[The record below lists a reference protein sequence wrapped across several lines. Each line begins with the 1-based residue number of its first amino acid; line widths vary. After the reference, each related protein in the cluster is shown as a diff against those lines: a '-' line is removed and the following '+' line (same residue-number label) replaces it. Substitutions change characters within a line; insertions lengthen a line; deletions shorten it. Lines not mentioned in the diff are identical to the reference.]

1 MSVDSIIDHVEH
13 GTSVEDTRN
22 NFVFHNNEEFINFQ
36 RCFVVNSKAP
46 YEPIFSDPT
55 DSGFQFFPSSECDHI
70 TFTFYDMGSE
80 SYKII
85 NNRAFFLKGFR
96 KIVIQGARSLRSN
109 SFDIPTLEIHNEMN
123 DNAIL
128 RAFDYNEELVDSYKT
143 YVDDHTCHSYG
154 TDDAIF
160 NIQND
165 HDSPVDVVISDI
177 AFRAAFSLAEVEGA
191 ALYKHWYDPTICP
204 VFFKVYEAS
213 SFKMFNVRMYSQFL
227 DLTHVFLH
235 WCENVEIT
243 NCVFKNYNARKIG
256 GNLWLCQRVKN
267 VKIVNNDFYKYGN
280 DENIGIWADSIMNRD
295 ELNCYN
301 SEESLKGLDDVSF
314 ANRHL
319 NFENIHIKNNRFYY
333 QKPNLPEFPDN
344 VKLGEIY
351 KFQESVFLKK
361 DSEKEWDGVNDIF
374 QNLFVSQHTPKGRF
388 KFIDGSANNGNS
400 GSEIGGSVSFASVS
414 AVEDLKES
422 AIVPYVHCLI
432 SDYVIDAN
440 EFYINSPMNVLMGMT
455 FDNYCRTKDLKIT
468 NNLIQYGKWAHKDCQ
483 LQDFKIVYDKNPDW
497 TKTGFGLQ
505 GCNKMCLSPVLIE
518 NNTIESV
525 AFPHMVWGGKESEVH
540 IVLNL
545 ENASVVFNRNT
556 VVENVEEVKSTAE
569 SSPNVSNYSTAMGY
583 MLLYSRDKGGRVTL
597 NDNVFRGMNF
607 MGSFRMQKD
616 NSFSRI
622 ELIAQNNI
630 FQGITTFFSEN
641 MQEGVFRFANNRFY
655 SDNDKTLL
663 LEMPL
668 KTFLSVTENVFKRQA
683 ETRGDV
689 KLYYHEMSDANLWYS
704 KQLLPNAM
712 TIISSGNL
720 FENNVGHI
728 CPYYADMKGFSVY
741 SSNEFSLEDDFNEAK
756 NE

>member
-22 NFVFHNNEEFINFQ
+22 SFVFHNNEEFINFQ

-123 DNAIL
+123 DNTIL

-333 QKPNLPEFPDN
+333 QKPNLSEFPDN
-344 VKLGEIY
+344 VKLGKIY
-351 KFQESVFLKK
+351 EFQKSEFLKE

-388 KFIDGSANNGNS
+388 KFIDGKANNGNS

-663 LEMPL
+663 LEMPI

-683 ETRGDV
+683 ETRGDI

-720 FENNVGHI
+720 FENNIGHI

>member
-128 RAFDYNEELVDSYKT
+128 RAFDYNEELVDSYKA

-243 NCVFKNYNARKIG
+243 NCVFKNYNARTIG
-256 GNLWLCQRVKN
+256 GNLWFCQRVKN

-344 VKLGEIY
+344 VKLGKIY
-351 KFQESVFLKK
+351 EFQKSKFLKE

-388 KFIDGSANNGNS
+388 KFIDGKANNGNS
-400 GSEIGGSVSFASVS
+400 GSEIGGSASFASVS

-540 IVLNL
+540 IVLNI

-655 SDNDKTLL
+655 SDNDITLL

>member
-13 GTSVEDTRN
+13 GTNVEDTRN

-70 TFTFYDMGSE
+70 TFTFHDMGSE

-123 DNAIL
+123 DNTIL

-333 QKPNLPEFPDN
+333 QKPNLSEFPDN
-344 VKLGEIY
+344 VKLGKIY
-351 KFQESVFLKK
+351 EFQKSEFLKE

-388 KFIDGSANNGNS
+388 KFIDGKANNGNS

-683 ETRGDV
+683 ETRGDI

-720 FENNVGHI
+720 FENNIGHI

>member
-1 MSVDSIIDHVEH
+1 MSVDSITDHVEH

-123 DNAIL
+123 DDAIL

-333 QKPNLPEFPDN
+333 QKPNLPKFPDN
-344 VKLGEIY
+344 VKLGKIY
-351 KFQESVFLKK
+351 EFQKSEFLKE

-388 KFIDGSANNGNS
+388 KFIDGKANNGNS

-663 LEMPL
+663 LEMPI

-683 ETRGDV
+683 ETRGDI

-720 FENNVGHI
+720 FENNIGHI

>member
-22 NFVFHNNEEFINFQ
+22 SFVFHNNEEFINFQ

-123 DNAIL
+123 DNTIL

-333 QKPNLPEFPDN
+333 QKPNLPKFPDN
-344 VKLGEIY
+344 VKLGKISE
-351 KFQESVFLKK
+351 FQKSEFLKE

-388 KFIDGSANNGNS
+388 KFIDGKANNGNS

-663 LEMPL
+663 LEMPI

-683 ETRGDV
+683 ETRGDI

-720 FENNVGHI
+720 FENNIGHI

>member
-1 MSVDSIIDHVEH
+1 MLS
-13 GTSVEDTRN
+13 
-22 NFVFHNNEEFINFQ
+22 
-36 RCFVVNSKAP
+36 
-46 YEPIFSDPT
+46 IFSDPT

-123 DNAIL
+123 DDAIL

-333 QKPNLPEFPDN
+333 QKPNLPKFPDN
-344 VKLGEIY
+344 VKLGKITE
-351 KFQESVFLKK
+351 FQKSEFLKE

-388 KFIDGSANNGNS
+388 KFIDGKANNGNS

-663 LEMPL
+663 LEMPI

-683 ETRGDV
+683 ETRGDI

-720 FENNVGHI
+720 FENNIGHI

>member
-388 KFIDGSANNGNS
+388 KFIDGNANNGNS

-663 LEMPL
+663 LEM
-668 KTFLSVTENVFKRQA
+668 
-683 ETRGDV
+683 
-689 KLYYHEMSDANLWYS
+689 H
-704 KQLLPNAM
+704 
-712 TIISSGNL
+712 
-720 FENNVGHI
+720 
-728 CPYYADMKGFSVY
+728 MK
-741 SSNEFSLEDDFNEAK
+741 D
-756 NE
+756 

>member
-123 DNAIL
+123 DDAIL

-333 QKPNLPEFPDN
+333 QKPNLPKFPDN
-344 VKLGEIY
+344 VKLGKIY
-351 KFQESVFLKK
+351 EFQKSEFLKE

-388 KFIDGSANNGNS
+388 KFIDGKANNGNS

-663 LEMPL
+663 LEMPI

-683 ETRGDV
+683 ETRGDI

-720 FENNVGHI
+720 FENNIGHI

-741 SSNEFSLEDDFNEAK
+741 SSNEFSLEDDFNETK

>member
-1 MSVDSIIDHVEH
+1 MSVDSIINHVEH

-36 RCFVVNSKAP
+36 RCFVVDSKAP

-128 RAFDYNEELVDSYKT
+128 RAFDYNEELVDSYKI

-177 AFRAAFSLAEVEGA
+177 AFRVAFSLAEVEGA

-333 QKPNLPEFPDN
+333 QKPNLPKFPDN
-344 VKLGEIY
+344 VKLGKIY
-351 KFQESVFLKK
+351 EFQKSEFLKE

-388 KFIDGSANNGNS
+388 KFIDGKANNGNS
-400 GSEIGGSVSFASVS
+400 GSEIGGSASFASVS

-540 IVLNL
+540 IVLNI

-655 SDNDKTLL
+655 SDNDITLL

-683 ETRGDV
+683 ETRGDI

>member
-123 DNAIL
+123 DDAIL

-333 QKPNLPEFPDN
+333 QKPNLPKFPDN
-344 VKLGEIY
+344 VKLGKISE
-351 KFQESVFLKK
+351 FQKSEFLKE

-388 KFIDGSANNGNS
+388 KFIDGKANNGNS

-468 NNLIQYGKWAHKDCQ
+468 NNLIQYGKWVHKDCQ

-497 TKTGFGLQ
+497 TKTVFGLQ

-663 LEMPL
+663 LEMPI

-683 ETRGDV
+683 ETRGDI

-720 FENNVGHI
+720 FENNIGHI

>member
-36 RCFVVNSKAP
+36 KCFVEGVSP
-46 YEPIFSDPT
+46 TYEPIFKKEDNSIY
-55 DSGFQFFPSSECDHI
+55 QYYPSNECDHI
-70 TFTFYDMGSE
+70 SFTFMYNKGE
-80 SYKII
+80 AYQII
-85 NNRAFFLKGFR
+85 NNRAFYLKGFKNIVLQGERSERSR
-96 KIVIQGARSLRSN
+96 KK
-109 SFDIPTLEIHNEMN
+109 DIPLLEVLNEFVEN
-123 DNAIL
+123 AGIDDN
-128 RAFDYNEELVDSYKT
+128 NGVQ
-143 YVDDHTCHSYG
+143 CHSYCH
-154 TDDAIF
+154 DDAFF

-165 HDSPVDVVISDI
+165 HDNQVNVVVSDL
-177 AFRAAFSLAEVEGA
+177 AFRVAFKLQDVQSANMF
-191 ALYKHWYDPTICP
+191 KNWYHPLICP

-213 SFKMFNVRMYSQFL
+213 SFKMFNVRMYSQYL

-235 WCENVEIT
+235 WCENVDIT
-243 NCVFKNYNARKIG
+243 NCVFENYNARTIG
-256 GNLWLCQRVKN
+256 GNLWFCQRVKN
-267 VKIVNNDFYKYGN
+267 VKIQNNDFYKYGN
-280 DENIGIWADSIMNRD
+280 DENIGIWGDSIMNRN
-295 ELNCYN
+295 EVNCYN
-301 SEESLKGLDDVSF
+301 SKDALHGLDDTSF
-314 ANRHL
+314 ADRRL
-319 NFENIHIKNNRFYY
+319 NFEHIHIKNNRFFYG
-333 QKPNLPEFPDN
+333 KPNKSKFTEEQFPDHIELLDIH
-344 VKLGEIY
+344 KA
-351 KFQESVFLKK
+351 Q
-361 DSEKEWDGVNDIF
+361 SETFTEFKNREDEWNGVCDIF
-374 QNLFVSQHTPKGRF
+374 NNFYISQHTPFVNIRF
-388 KFIDGSANNGNS
+388 DTKDDNAKDDFPIVGG
-400 GSEIGGSVSFASVS
+400 GIGLHAPMVTVGSVDDI
-414 AVEDLKES
+414 EDYS
-422 AIVPYVHCLI
+422 IVPYVHYKI

-483 LQDFKIVYDKNPDW
+483 LQDFKIVYDKNQDR
-497 TKTGFGLQ
+497 TDTGFGLQ

-641 MQEGVFRFANNRFY
+641 MQEGVFRFTNNRFY
-655 SDNDKTLL
+655 SDNDITLL

-704 KQLLPNAM
+704 KQLLPNTM

-728 CPYYADMKGFSVY
+728 CPYYAEMKGFSVY

>member
-36 RCFVVNSKAP
+36 RCFVVDSKAP

-128 RAFDYNEELVDSYKT
+128 RAFDYNEELVDSHKT

-333 QKPNLPEFPDN
+333 QKPNLSEFPDN

-351 KFQESVFLKK
+351 KFQESEFLKK

-388 KFIDGSANNGNS
+388 KFIDGKANNGNS

-540 IVLNL
+540 IVLNI

-655 SDNDKTLL
+655 SDNDITLL

>member
-1 MSVDSIIDHVEH
+1 MSVDSITDHVEH

-123 DNAIL
+123 DDAIL

-333 QKPNLPEFPDN
+333 QKPNLPKFPDN
-344 VKLGEIY
+344 VKLGKIY
-351 KFQESVFLKK
+351 EFQKSEFLKE

-388 KFIDGSANNGNS
+388 KFIDGKANNGNS

-607 MGSFRMQKD
+607 MGSFRMQKN

-683 ETRGDV
+683 ETRGDI

-720 FENNVGHI
+720 FENNIGHI

>member
-123 DNAIL
+123 DDAIL

-333 QKPNLPEFPDN
+333 QKPNLPKFPDN
-344 VKLGEIY
+344 VKLGKIY
-351 KFQESVFLKK
+351 EFQKSEFLKE

-388 KFIDGSANNGNS
+388 KFIDGKANNGNS

-683 ETRGDV
+683 ETRGDI

-720 FENNVGHI
+720 FENNIGHI

>member
-344 VKLGEIY
+344 VKLGKIY
-351 KFQESVFLKK
+351 EFQKSKFLKE

-388 KFIDGSANNGNS
+388 KFIDGKANNGNS
-400 GSEIGGSVSFASVS
+400 GSEIGGPASFASVS
-414 AVEDLKES
+414 AVENFKES

-483 LQDFKIVYDKNPDW
+483 LQDFKIVYDKNQDR
-497 TKTGFGLQ
+497 TDTGFGLQ

-655 SDNDKTLL
+655 SDNDITLL

>member
-36 RCFVVNSKAP
+36 RCFVVDSKAP

-128 RAFDYNEELVDSYKT
+128 RAFDYNEELVDSHKT

-333 QKPNLPEFPDN
+333 QKPNLSEFPDN

-351 KFQESVFLKK
+351 KFQESEFLKK

-388 KFIDGSANNGNS
+388 KFIDDKANNGNS

-540 IVLNL
+540 IVLNI

-655 SDNDKTLL
+655 SDNDITLL

-683 ETRGDV
+683 ETRGDI

>member
-36 RCFVVNSKAP
+36 RCFVVDSKAP

-128 RAFDYNEELVDSYKT
+128 RAFDYNEELVDSHKT

-333 QKPNLPEFPDN
+333 QKPNLSEFPDN

-351 KFQESVFLKK
+351 KFQESEFLKK

-388 KFIDGSANNGNS
+388 KFIDGKANNGNS

-440 EFYINSPMNVLMGMT
+440 EFYINSPMSVLMGMT

-540 IVLNL
+540 IVLNI

-655 SDNDKTLL
+655 SDNDNTLL

-689 KLYYHEMSDANLWYS
+689 KLYYHEISDANLWYS

>member
-70 TFTFYDMGSE
+70 TFTFYYMGSE

-388 KFIDGSANNGNS
+388 KFIDGNANNGNS

>member
-388 KFIDGSANNGNS
+388 KFIDGNANNGNS

-641 MQEGVFRFANNRFY
+641 MQEGVFRFANSRFY

>member
-1 MSVDSIIDHVEH
+1 M
-13 GTSVEDTRN
+13 
-22 NFVFHNNEEFINFQ
+22 
-36 RCFVVNSKAP
+36 
-46 YEPIFSDPT
+46 
-55 DSGFQFFPSSECDHI
+55 
-70 TFTFYDMGSE
+70 
-80 SYKII
+80 
-85 NNRAFFLKGFR
+85 KGFR

-128 RAFDYNEELVDSYKT
+128 RAFDYNEELVDSHKT

-333 QKPNLPEFPDN
+333 QKPNLSEFPDN

-351 KFQESVFLKK
+351 KFQESEFLKK

-374 QNLFVSQHTPKGRF
+374 QNLFVSQHTPKGSF
-388 KFIDGSANNGNS
+388 KFIDGKANNGNS

-540 IVLNL
+540 IVLNI

-655 SDNDKTLL
+655 SDNDITLL

-683 ETRGDV
+683 ETRGDI

>member
-374 QNLFVSQHTPKGRF
+374 QDLFVSQHTPKGRF
-388 KFIDGSANNGNS
+388 KFIDGNANNGNS

>member
-344 VKLGEIY
+344 VKLGKIY
-351 KFQESVFLKK
+351 EFQKSKFLKE

-388 KFIDGSANNGNS
+388 KFIDGKANNGNS
-400 GSEIGGSVSFASVS
+400 GSEIGGSASFASVS
-414 AVEDLKES
+414 AAENFKES

-483 LQDFKIVYDKNPDW
+483 LQDFKIVYDKNQDR
-497 TKTGFGLQ
+497 TDTGFGLQ

-655 SDNDKTLL
+655 SDNDITLL

>member
-123 DNAIL
+123 DNTIL
-128 RAFDYNEELVDSYKT
+128 RAFNYNEELVDSYKT

-388 KFIDGSANNGNS
+388 KFIDGNANNGNS

-556 VVENVEEVKSTAE
+556 VVENVEEVKSIAE

>member
-123 DNAIL
+123 DNTIL

-388 KFIDGSANNGNS
+388 KFIDGNANNGNS

-556 VVENVEEVKSTAE
+556 VVENVEEVKSIAE

>member
-36 RCFVVNSKAP
+36 RCFVVDSKAP

-128 RAFDYNEELVDSYKT
+128 RAFDYNEELVDSHKT

-333 QKPNLPEFPDN
+333 QKPNLSEFPDN
-344 VKLGEIY
+344 VKLGKIY
-351 KFQESVFLKK
+351 EFQKSEFLKE

-388 KFIDGSANNGNS
+388 KFIDGKANNGNS
-400 GSEIGGSVSFASVS
+400 GSEIGGSASFASVS

-440 EFYINSPMNVLMGMT
+440 EFYINSPMSVLMGMT
-455 FDNYCRTKDLKIT
+455 FDNYCRTKELKIT

-540 IVLNL
+540 IVLNI

-655 SDNDKTLL
+655 SDNDITLL

>member
-256 GNLWLCQRVKN
+256 GNLWLCQRLKN

-388 KFIDGSANNGNS
+388 KFIDGNANNGNS

-728 CPYYADMKGFSVY
+728 CPYYADMKGFGVY

>member
-1 MSVDSIIDHVEH
+1 MSVDSITDHVEH

-344 VKLGEIY
+344 VKLGKIY
-351 KFQESVFLKK
+351 EFQKSKFLKE

-388 KFIDGSANNGNS
+388 KFIDGKANNGNS
-400 GSEIGGSVSFASVS
+400 GSEFGGSASFASVS
-414 AVEDLKES
+414 AVENFKES

-483 LQDFKIVYDKNPDW
+483 LQDFKIVYDKNQDR
-497 TKTGFGLQ
+497 TDTGFGLQ

-655 SDNDKTLL
+655 SDNDITLL

-683 ETRGDV
+683 KTRGDV

>member
-13 GTSVEDTRN
+13 GTCVEDTRN

-388 KFIDGSANNGNS
+388 KFIDGNANNGNS

>member
-22 NFVFHNNEEFINFQ
+22 SFVFHNNEEFINFQ

-123 DNAIL
+123 DNTIL

-333 QKPNLPEFPDN
+333 QKPNLPKFPDN
-344 VKLGEIY
+344 VKLGKISE
-351 KFQESVFLKK
+351 FQKSEFLKE

-388 KFIDGSANNGNS
+388 KFIDGKANNGNS

-663 LEMPL
+663 LEMPI

-683 ETRGDV
+683 ETRGDI

-720 FENNVGHI
+720 FENNIGHI

-741 SSNEFSLEDDFNEAK
+741 SSNEFSLEDDFNEAN

>member
-505 GCNKMCLSPVLIE
+505 RCNKMCLSPVLIE

-728 CPYYADMKGFSVY
+728 CPYFADMKGFSVY

>member
-1 MSVDSIIDHVEH
+1 
-13 GTSVEDTRN
+13 
-22 NFVFHNNEEFINFQ
+22 
-36 RCFVVNSKAP
+36 
-46 YEPIFSDPT
+46 
-55 DSGFQFFPSSECDHI
+55 
-70 TFTFYDMGSE
+70 MGSE

-344 VKLGEIY
+344 VKLGKIY
-351 KFQESVFLKK
+351 EFQKSKFLKE

-388 KFIDGSANNGNS
+388 KFIDGKANNGNS
-400 GSEIGGSVSFASVS
+400 GSEIGGPASFASVS
-414 AVEDLKES
+414 AVENFKES

-483 LQDFKIVYDKNPDW
+483 LQDFKIVYDKNQDR
-497 TKTGFGLQ
+497 TDTGFGLQ

-655 SDNDKTLL
+655 SDNDITLL

>member
-22 NFVFHNNEEFINFQ
+22 SFVFHNNEEFINFQ

-123 DNAIL
+123 DNTIL

-333 QKPNLPEFPDN
+333 QKPNLSEFPDN
-344 VKLGEIY
+344 VKLGKIY
-351 KFQESVFLKK
+351 EFQKSEFLKE

-388 KFIDGSANNGNS
+388 KFIDGKANNGNS

-607 MGSFRMQKD
+607 MGSFRMQKN

-683 ETRGDV
+683 ETRGDI

-720 FENNVGHI
+720 FENNIGHI

>member
-123 DNAIL
+123 DDAIL

-333 QKPNLPEFPDN
+333 QKPNLPKFPDN
-344 VKLGEIY
+344 VKLGKIY
-351 KFQESVFLKK
+351 EFQKSEFLKE

-388 KFIDGSANNGNS
+388 KFIDGKANNGNS

-663 LEMPL
+663 LEMPI

-683 ETRGDV
+683 ETRGDI

-720 FENNVGHI
+720 FENNIGHI

>member
-123 DNAIL
+123 DDAIL

-333 QKPNLPEFPDN
+333 QKPNLPKFPDN
-344 VKLGEIY
+344 VKLGKISE
-351 KFQESVFLKK
+351 FQKSEFLKE

-388 KFIDGSANNGNS
+388 KFIDGKANNGNS

-497 TKTGFGLQ
+497 TKTVFGLQ

-663 LEMPL
+663 LEMPI

-683 ETRGDV
+683 ETRGDI

-720 FENNVGHI
+720 FENNIGHI

>member
-361 DSEKEWDGVNDIF
+361 DSEKEWYGVNDIF

-388 KFIDGSANNGNS
+388 KFIDGNANNGNS

>member
-36 RCFVVNSKAP
+36 RCFVVNSEAP

-160 NIQND
+160 NIKND

-333 QKPNLPEFPDN
+333 QKPNLPKFPDN

-351 KFQESVFLKK
+351 KFQESEFLKK

-374 QNLFVSQHTPKGRF
+374 HNLFVSQHTPKGWF
-388 KFIDGSANNGNS
+388 KFIDGKANNGNS
-400 GSEIGGSVSFASVS
+400 GSEIGGSASFASVS
-414 AVEDLKES
+414 AVENFKES

-440 EFYINSPMNVLMGMT
+440 EFYINSPMTVLMGMT

-505 GCNKMCLSPVLIE
+505 GCNKLCLSPVLIE

-655 SDNDKTLL
+655 SDNDNTLL

-689 KLYYHEMSDANLWYS
+689 KLYYHEISDANLWYS

>member
-36 RCFVVNSKAP
+36 RCIVVDSKAP

-128 RAFDYNEELVDSYKT
+128 RAFDYNEELVDSHKT

-333 QKPNLPEFPDN
+333 QKPNLSEFPDN

-351 KFQESVFLKK
+351 KFQESEFLKK

-388 KFIDGSANNGNS
+388 KFIDGKANNGNS

-440 EFYINSPMNVLMGMT
+440 EFYINSPMTVLMGMT

-655 SDNDKTLL
+655 SDNDNTLL

-689 KLYYHEMSDANLWYS
+689 KLYYHEISDANLWYS

>member
-123 DNAIL
+123 DDAIL

-165 HDSPVDVVISDI
+165 HDSPADVVISDI

-333 QKPNLPEFPDN
+333 QKPNLPKFPDN
-344 VKLGEIY
+344 VKLGKISE
-351 KFQESVFLKK
+351 FQKSEFLKE

-388 KFIDGSANNGNS
+388 KFIDGKANNGNS

-663 LEMPL
+663 LEMPI

-683 ETRGDV
+683 ETRGDI

-720 FENNVGHI
+720 FENNIGHI

>member
-344 VKLGEIY
+344 VKLGKIY
-351 KFQESVFLKK
+351 EFQKSKFLKE

-374 QNLFVSQHTPKGRF
+374 QNLFVSQHTPKGWF
-388 KFIDGSANNGNS
+388 KFIDGKANNGNS
-400 GSEIGGSVSFASVS
+400 GSEIGGSASFASVS
-414 AVEDLKES
+414 AVENFKES

-483 LQDFKIVYDKNPDW
+483 LQDFKIVYDKNQDR
-497 TKTGFGLQ
+497 TDTGFGLQ

-641 MQEGVFRFANNRFY
+641 MQEGVFRFTNNRFY
-655 SDNDKTLL
+655 SDNDITLL

>member
-388 KFIDGSANNGNS
+388 KFIDGNANNGNS